1 MACSRFWR
9 SGRRKINKLKKLQG
23 ALLLVLMISVSA
35 WAGCPGNSCQDSAP
49 EPVYPGFQ
57 ASQTVQSSAS
67 PEKSPV
73 PRRKALKGV
82 SANPDQAPAKEVNPD
97 SSFFRNH
104 QTVDNLSDYLKSHP
118 EFIVVVPERPTPVKL
133 SASDMNRITCMDG
146 PIRDMNYSGEKGLI
160 VKLNGREAYV
170 KYKVLK
176 TGDRSIFARNP
187 TELIINCNDHIYT
200 LITVPERIPTQTV
213 RLIALGSAKEKAN
226 RALFTAMSV
235 EQKMLSMIKSVYSVN
250 IPETFTVVPEQ
261 EEIRIF
267 RDVEL
272 FRSRT
277 ITADGEGLKVREL
290 LAGLRKNS
298 SLKEISLEEV
308 DFLHEKLGG
317 DIVGV
322 SLEKPNI
329 KAGEVTRIFIIEATR
344 DSEN

>member
-1 MACSRFWR
+1 M
-9 SGRRKINKLKKLQG
+9 GGKLQKPPG
-23 ALLLVLMISVSA
+23 VLLLVLMISVSA
-35 WAGCPGNSCQDSAP
+35 WAGCPGNSCQDPAP
-49 EPVYPGFQ
+49 EPVYTGFQ
-57 ASQTVQSSAS
+57 ASRTVQSFDS

-73 PRRKALKGV
+73 PRRKALKEV
-82 SANPDQAPAKEVNPD
+82 SANQDQAPAKEVNPD
-97 SSFFRNH
+97 SGFFRDH
-104 QTVDNLSDYLKSHP
+104 QTVGNLSDYLKSQP

-133 SASDMNRITCMDG
+133 SASDINRITCMDG
-146 PIRDMNYSGEKGLI
+146 PIKDVNYSGEKGLI

-176 TGDRSIFARNP
+176 TGDRNIFARNP

-213 RLIALGSAKEKAN
+213 RLIALGGAKEKSN
-226 RALFTAMSV
+226 RALFAAMSV
-235 EQKMLSMIKSVYSVN
+235 EQKILSIIKSVYTGN

-261 EEIRIF
+261 GEIKIF

-272 FRSRT
+272 FRART
-277 ITADGEGLKVREL
+277 IIADGEGLKVREL

-298 SLKEISLEEV
+298 ALKEVSLEEG

-317 DIVGV
+317 NIIGV
-322 SLEKPNI
+322 SLENPNI
-329 KAGEVTRIFIIEATR
+329 KAGEVTRIFIIEGTR